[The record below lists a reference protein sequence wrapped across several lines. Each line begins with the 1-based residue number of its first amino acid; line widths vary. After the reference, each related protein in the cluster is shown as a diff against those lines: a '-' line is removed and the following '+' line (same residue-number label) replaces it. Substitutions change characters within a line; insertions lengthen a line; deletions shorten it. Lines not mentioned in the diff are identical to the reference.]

1 MMDSKKI
8 YLTCDIK
15 LSWWLIYL
23 YIPMLV
29 LFAKMC
35 WYLNNEAEPNWDKV
49 EKVIKK
55 GIKLKNMRTTY
66 GKS

>member
-1 MMDSKKI
+1 MNSNKI

-23 YIPMLV
+23 YIPMLI
-29 LFAKMC
+29 LSAKISC
-35 WYLNNEAEPNWDKV
+35 YFNNEAEPNWNRV